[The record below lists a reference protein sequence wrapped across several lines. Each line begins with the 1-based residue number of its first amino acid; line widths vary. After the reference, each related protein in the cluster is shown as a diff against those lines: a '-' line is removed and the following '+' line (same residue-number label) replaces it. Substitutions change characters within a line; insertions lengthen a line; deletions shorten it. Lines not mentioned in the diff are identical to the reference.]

1 MTNHVFR
8 FSLAILAM
16 GLTAS
21 GTAFADE
28 ATSRETRLAK
38 YLSGTQFIGK
48 FTVDGKDGAP
58 KTEAYTIKSCEKLP
72 AADLY
77 RFTARIKYGNV
88 DQELPMDLKIVW
100 AGNTPVIT
108 LDSLW
113 IPGMGTFDAR
123 VLIQPGPQAGRYA
136 GTWQHGDHGGHL
148 FGKIVPLSED
158 SAENAA
164 ENAAENSPEP
174 ASENGGRAN

>member
-1 MTNHVFR
+1 MTNYVLR
-8 FSLAILAM
+8 LSLAILAM
-16 GLTAS
+16 SLIAS
-21 GTAFADE
+21 DPAFADE

-48 FTVDGKDGAP
+48 FTVDGKDGSP

-100 AGNTPVIT
+100 AGKTPVIT

-158 SAENAA
+158 STDGSAED
-164 ENAAENSPEP
+164 SPEP
-174 ASENGGRAN
+174 ASENGNRAN